1 MRTLGWRRVAEQELP
16 LLSPDT
22 QRYLQDYA
30 DGVNAYL
37 KGRSNSH
44 VSLEYTVLGHKVSD
58 YKIEPWT
65 PVDSLSWLKAMAWD
79 LKENYTDEA
88 ARAQLAG
95 SIPEQRIDEL
105 YPPYSATKHDPILSD
120 RPT

>member
-1 MRTLGWRRVAEQELP
+1 MAEQELP

-44 VSLEYTVLGHKVSD
+44 VSLEYDVLGRKVSQLQD
-58 YKIEPWT
+58 
-65 PVDSLSWLKAMAWD
+65 
-79 LKENYTDEA
+79 
-88 ARAQLAG
+88 RALDAGRLAVLAQGDGLGPEGQL
-95 SIPEQRIDEL
+95 
-105 YPPYSATKHDPILSD
+105 
-120 RPT
+120 